1 MTTTLEQPGTTRS
14 PDGLAP
20 AAALPAWKPPYRRG
34 SRGRQ
39 PLGRGTAGISGITV
53 PFPELAVHPSRDG
66 GGRKPG
72 DVVQETDGGT
82 VTQTTSPLPARV
94 PARRVAG
101 RVAHEPSVPARVLPG
116 RTAGNARAGA
126 PRARPAQKSRAD
138 ALLPR
143 TDRHDACPRLGPRPE
158 RLPLFRAHALKEA
171 RRYPHPRECVGR
183 GGACCRGPRRER
195 PPLRIARTRAHAS
208 DVPRRVGGASLRSD
222 QRLTHGRDAS
232 THRRF

>member
-20 AAALPAWKPPYRRG
+20 AAASPAWKSWAAAPRG
-34 SRGRQ
+34 GEA
-39 PLGRGTAGISGITV
+39 AGISGITV

-143 TDRHDACPRLGPRPE
+143 TDRHDACPRLGPRP
-158 RLPLFRAHALKEA
+158 
-171 RRYPHPRECVGR
+171 
-183 GGACCRGPRRER
+183 RRER
-195 PPLRIARTRAHAS
+195 PPLPIARTRAHARAREERPTPT
-208 DVPRRVGGASLRSD
+208 VPTPSR
-222 QRLTHGRDAS
+222 
-232 THRRF
+232 